1 MVNISVKSAQKI
13 QNGHEITNARTDVQ
27 LDDQGHNII
36 RSFGRIKSTQAII
49 FTYIQLYEKQ
59 APLVLMIHLKK
70 KQFTVRLN
78 IIFLRSY
85 NFCYVS

>member
-59 APLVLMIHLKK
+59 APLVLMIH
-70 KQFTVRLN
+70 
-78 IIFLRSY
+78 
-85 NFCYVS
+85 